1 MAVNSVD
8 DLLPEYLGEAG
19 LVYETVLGEQ
29 KYTFIEKCKNPES
42 VTLVVK
48 GPNRHTLLQI
58 KDAVRDGLRAV
69 TNAIE
74 DGRRTQ
80 CSSIG
85 KFGMP
90 LSTIHTCNYVLL
102 SGAVVPGAGA
112 FEIAA
117 NDALVKYKETVKGRA
132 RLGIQA
138 FADALLVIPKMLAQ
152 NAGFDAQ
159 ETMVKLQEEFSSL
172 GKPVGIDISSGA
184 WQGDITVIALLF
196 FIKSNFMS
204 SYCRR
209 GAAAK
214 RRRNF

>member
-1 MAVNSVD
+1 M
-8 DLLPEYLGEAG
+8 
-19 LVYETVLGEQ
+19 
-29 KYTFIEKCKNPES
+29 
-42 VTLVVK
+42 
-48 GPNRHTLLQI
+48 
-58 KDAVRDGLRAV
+58 
-69 TNAIE
+69 
-74 DGRRTQ
+74 
-80 CSSIG
+80 
-85 KFGMP
+85 
-90 LSTIHTCNYVLL
+90 
-102 SGAVVPGAGA
+102 PGAGA

-209 GAAAK
+209 GAAAE